1 MDELMK
7 IYNNFKMSMVG
18 SLNVGLVA
26 LDEAIN
32 KIITEN
38 QLKDQRIKELESKVA
53 ELEKNK

>member
-1 MDELMK
+1 MNELMK